1 MNSRNPLY
9 SRKPLASLVFTRG
22 VFAPLQQDP
31 LRVSTQAKRRW
42 LRSDSGF
49 TRPVIPREL
58 IRDPACYSTSVM
70 RRTWTWTFDLPP
82 DELWPLLA
90 DTNRFNEAMGL
101 PSYVLEETPQANG
114 TILRRG
120 KGKAAGFTLEWEEKP
135 YEWIHGRHFRQ
146 ARVFTKG
153 PFRRFGPVFDLE
165 PIDLRGGA
173 VGSKVSY
180 ALEWEPLTFMGRL
193 FGARLAAQAGEIV
206 AKRIPNRWPSPR
218 ARARPISIC
227 RRPSCPTARASGRAR
242 SPPTST
248 AAPTATASAG
258 RWPTGC

>member
-1 MNSRNPLY
+1 MI
-9 SRKPLASLVFTRG
+9 
-22 VFAPLQQDP
+22 
-31 LRVSTQAKRRW
+31 LREV
-42 LRSDSGF
+42 
-49 TRPVIPREL
+49 

-82 DELWPLLA
+82 DELWPVLA

-101 PSYVLEETPQANG
+101 PAYVLEETPQANG

-165 PIDLRGGA
+165 PDGAGGSQRELRPRMGAADLHGPPVRRPAGGPGGRGRGQA
-173 VGSKVSY
+173 HPRSRR
-180 ALEWEPLTFMGRL
+180 LRQGR
-193 FGARLAAQAGEIV
+193 ARDPFRPGPARAA
-206 AKRIPNRWPSPR
+206 RRR
-218 ARARPISIC
+218 ARAGGGARRRHRPQPL
-227 RRPSCPTARASGRAR
+227 RQRPRPA
-242 SPPTST
+242 
-248 AAPTATASAG
+248 
-258 RWPTGC
+258 RWPTAC